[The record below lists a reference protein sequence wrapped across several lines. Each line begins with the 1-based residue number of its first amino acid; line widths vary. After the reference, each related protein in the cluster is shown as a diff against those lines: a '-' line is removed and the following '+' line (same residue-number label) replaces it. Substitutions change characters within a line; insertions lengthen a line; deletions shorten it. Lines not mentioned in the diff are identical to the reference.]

1 MHKNIK
7 LLLLASIFT
16 HMGANLLAP
25 IYAIFIEKI
34 GGTLID
40 AGIAVGVY
48 AVFKGIFYFLFDKID
63 ETKLSKRVMMCIGYA
78 LMGVGY
84 GLYVFAESPI
94 HVFLIQ
100 IIVSLGETVINP
112 SWSAIIAMS
121 LKKGK
126 EKSIYSHFFG
136 YRSFAEGFAAII
148 GALFAMQFGF
158 SVIFSL
164 MAMFSFG
171 SGALSLMVDEKV
183 ISEPQKVKVA

>member
-25 IYAIFIEKI
+25 IYAIFIENI

-48 AVFKGIFYFLFDKID
+48 AIFKGIFYFLFDKID
-63 ETKLSKRVMMCIGYA
+63 ETKLSKRAMMCIGYA

-84 GLYVFAESPI
+84 GLYVFASSPI

-100 IIVSLGETVINP
+100 IIISLGETVINP

-126 EKSIYSHFFG
+126 EKSIYSHFYG
-136 YRSFAEGFAAII
+136 YRSLSEGIAAII

-158 SVIFSL
+158 ALVFSL
-164 MAMFSFG
+164 MAFFSLA
-171 SGALSLMVDEKV
+171 SSVLSLLVEEYV
-183 ISEPQKVKVA
+183 ISEPEKVKVA